1 MLIGNQ
7 IIASSKYLGKVP
19 MNIPS
24 QDSVPW
30 IPVDLTAKIIVDLV
44 FSDTQENVASPT
56 PNWYRYYNLVNPSTA
71 TWSSLVP
78 TITQYLSN
86 NGAGA
91 AIEPVRFTDW
101 LEALNDTAART
112 DDVKKNPGIK
122 LLEFFGSMSEGAE
135 DAELQTTQTA
145 KRSETMRELK
155 PVGPEWMKI
164 WLQQWDF

>member
-1 MLIGNQ
+1 MLSGDQ

-19 MNIPS
+19 TNIPG
-24 QDSVPW
+24 QDNVPW

-44 FSDTQENVASPT
+44 FSDMHGSLASPT
-56 PNWYRYYNLVNPSTA
+56 AHWYRYYHLVNPNTA
-71 TWSSLVP
+71 TWSSLIP
-78 TITQYLSN
+78 TITQYLSE
-86 NGAGA
+86 NGTGTAV
-91 AIEPVRFTDW
+91 EPVSFTNW

-122 LLEFFGSMSEGAE
+122 LLEFFGSMNEGSV
-135 DAELQTTQTA
+135 DAELETKQTA
-145 KRSETMRELK
+145 GRSETMRGLK